1 MSAPGTTVPLL
12 PNACPEPPESLLLEV
27 VANQMVGSAL
37 EASSMHPKQLEPP
50 CLQTGACHGMT
61 TFLDYCVG
69 AFPPVQLIWAK
80 TKTAQVGNV
89 GESETSR
96 GQCSVGQILSSS
108 FKCIMLGQ
116 GMIYEISKPHQQWAQ
131 CRQSQASL
139 GHPTLL

>member
-61 TFLDYCVG
+61 TFLDYRVG

-80 TKTAQVGNV
+80 IKTAQWAMLVSLRPAGDNV
-89 GESETSR
+89 VLVRYSAP
-96 GQCSVGQILSSS
+96 LSN
-108 FKCIMLGQ
+108 
-116 GMIYEISKPHQQWAQ
+116 A
-131 CRQSQASL
+131 
-139 GHPTLL
+139 